1 MGVELQRFDIVIVG
15 MGPAGATLARLL
27 PSGFKVAIIDRKSL
41 CYEEE
46 GFRKPCGGL
55 LAPDAQKALARF
67 DLTLPKELLVTPQ
80 IFAVKTIDIKSGIT
94 ACYQRFYLNLDRHKF
109 DLWLASLID
118 KRVSIFE
125 KSYCKNVVREDD
137 GFRISVIKDG
147 VTEEIYSRY
156 IVGADGA
163 NSLIRRLFFKV
174 KIRQYI
180 AIQQW
185 FKEEHPVPFYSSIFD
200 ETLTDCYAWS
210 DSKDGHFIFGAA
222 LPREGGKKAFEQ
234 LKAKMTAFGYRF
246 GDAVHTEGC
255 LVSRPAS
262 PFQFAV
268 ADKGVF
274 LVGEAA
280 GFISPSSLEGI
291 SYAMNS
297 AFQLSRAF
305 GGKSMQPELNYR
317 LRTLKTRVNLSL
329 KFLKNIFMYYPPLR
343 RIIMKS
349 GIFSIKN
356 KP

>member
-1 MGVELQRFDIVIVG
+1 LQEFDIVIVG

-27 PSGFKVAIIDRKSL
+27 PAHFKTAIIDRKSL
-41 CYEEE
+41 CEEEE

-67 DLTLPKELLVTPQ
+67 DLTLPKALLVTPQ
-80 IFAVKTIDIKSGIT
+80 IFAVKTIDVKSGIT
-94 ACYQRFYLNLDRHKF
+94 TCYQRFYLNLDRHKF

-118 KRVSIFE
+118 KRVRIFA
-125 KSYCKNVVREDD
+125 KAYCKNIVREAD
-137 GFRISVIKDG
+137 GFRIAIIKNG
-147 VTEEIYSRY
+147 ETEYIRSKY

-163 NSLIRRLFFKV
+163 NSMVRKSFFKAR
-174 KIRQYI
+174 IRQYI

-185 FKEEHPVPFYSSIFD
+185 FKEARPVPFYSSIFD

-222 LPREGGKKAFEQ
+222 LPKEGGKKAFEQ
-234 LKAKMTAFGYRF
+234 LKAKMAVFGYKF
-246 GDAVHTEGC
+246 GHPVRTEGC

-268 ADKGVF
+268 ANKGVF
-274 LVGEAA
+274 LIGEAA

-305 GGKSMQPELNYR
+305 DRRNMRPELSYR
-317 LRTLKTRVNLSL
+317 LGTLKIRLILSL
-329 KFLKNIFMYYPPLR
+329 KLLKNIFMYYPPLR

-349 GIFSIKN
+349 GVWSIKN
-356 KP
+356 QA